1 MEQKLLKSLL
11 KPQSYPETTVS
22 VHLIQT
28 HVSLIFITDNFVY
41 KIKKPVDFGFLNFS
55 TLDRRRFYC
64 NEEVRLNR
72 RLCPD
77 IYLGV
82 VEVRES
88 PGGVSL
94 TGNGKVIDYA
104 VKMKRLPADR
114 MLDRLLTED
123 KVTDDDLR
131 RIARTIAEFHLN
143 AERGDEIDCYGSIE
157 NITRNWEENFQ
168 QVAEFV
174 NNVLTQRDLRIIK
187 DWTRSFIAG
196 NEQLFA
202 ERVSQG
208 FIRDC
213 DGDIHLENIC
223 LTDRVYVF
231 DCIEFNNRFRYSDT
245 AADIAFFLMDLDYH
259 GKGGVFSEIFLS
271 EYIAVTG
278 DRKIMQVLD
287 FYKTYRAFVRGKVES
302 FRLLDPLIPEHEKM
316 AAREKAIRY
325 FRLARGYIIRRK
337 LPPTLIITCG
347 LMGSGKSTVASA
359 LARELGIAID
369 SSDPVRKEIMA
380 IPAHSHEDAEYG
392 AGIYSQEINDATYR
406 ELLARGE
413 RALASGH
420 SIIIDATFRRKSDRT
435 RFRNLAERFGVSFYV
450 IQTTCTE
457 KLIRQRLDDR
467 AQRPQEV
474 SDGRWELFRQ
484 QKDEFE
490 PVKEDEGLLIFIDT
504 SRPINDIIDEL
515 LTEMGLI

>member
-1 MEQKLLKSLL
+1 MEPKLLKSLL
-11 KPQSYPETTVS
+11 KPQSYPEATAS

-28 HVSLIFITDNFVY
+28 HVSFIFITDNFVY

-88 PGGVSL
+88 PAGATL
-94 TGNGKVIDYA
+94 TGDGKVIDYA
-104 VKMKRLPADR
+104 VKMKRLPAER
-114 MLDRLLTED
+114 MLDRLLAED
-123 KVTDDDLR
+123 KVTDNDIR

-143 AERGDEIDCYGSIE
+143 AERGEEIDSYGSIE
-157 NITRNWEENFQ
+157 NIKRNWEENFQ
-168 QVAEFV
+168 QVVEFIDDS
-174 NNVLTQRDLRIIK
+174 LAQRDLQIIR
-187 DWTRSFIAG
+187 DWTESFIAD
-196 NEQLFA
+196 NERLFA
-202 ERVSQG
+202 ERISRG

-223 LTDRVYVF
+223 LTDHVYIF

-259 GKGGVFSEIFLS
+259 GRSAFAEVFLT
-271 EYIAVTG
+271 EYAAVTG
-278 DRKIMQVLD
+278 DRGIVNVLD
-287 FYKTYRAFVRGKVES
+287 FYMVYRAFVRGKVES
-302 FRLLDPLIPEHEKM
+302 FRLLDPVIPEHEKKT
-316 AAREKAIRY
+316 AREKAIRY

-359 LARELGIAID
+359 LARELGMAIAA
-369 SSDPVRKEIMA
+369 SDPVRKEILA
-380 IPAHSHEDAEYG
+380 IPADSRVHDEYG
-392 AGIYSQEINDATYR
+392 TGIYSPEFSAATYK

-413 RALASGH
+413 KALTSGH
-420 SIIIDATFRRKSDRT
+420 SIIIDATFRSKSDRAL
-435 RFRNLAERFGVSFYV
+435 FRNMSERLGVSFRV
-450 IQTTCTE
+450 IQTVCKE
-457 KLIRQRLDDR
+457 KLIKQRLDNRMQR
-467 AQRPQEV
+467 AQEV
-474 SDGRWELFRQ
+474 SDGRWELFNRQ
-484 QKDEFE
+484 
-490 PVKEDEGLLIFIDT
+490 KEDFEQLDGDEGALIFVDT
-504 SRPINDIIDEL
+504 SRPINDNIDEI
-515 LTEMGLI
+515 LTNMGLL